1 MSAGDVIAGIIV
13 AGTSLPQYIAY
24 AALSGVAGHKGVQI
38 AGPPQIVFA
47 FVTGSPTLCVGVTSI
62 TALMASGILRGP
74 DYKEQNGEEAWV
86 DILST
91 YAIMVGIASLL
102 FAVVGAGKLAAY
114 IPSPV
119 KIGWKTGLAVTTTA
133 SQLSAAVYAS
143 GSKEVKRLCHVPALR
158 LPGCDARELPG
169 GAASMY
175 RLGWILVHPWTWSLV
190 TLIFAAATYWKV
202 RNGSKLL
209 RKLSRD
215 RLRVPGLE
223 VVIAT
228 VLGTLLTL
236 SIGYT
241 GDVVGR
247 PPEPTEDLS
256 EHTADWSLQAL
267 VFGWVRSW
275 PWTMAWA
282 QTVERLGGWTSACT
296 SAMTFAA
303 VDFLAIV
310 SIQAEVCPSGDWS
323 TARELAGQG
332 IACIVS
338 GIAGGGP
345 VGGSLSRSMVAKMT
359 GAASPLMG
367 FVSGL
372 TTIALTAH
380 AAGVLLSP
388 IPQAVLAAIVLA
400 AVLPSVMHPKDL
412 IKLGGKDAAVAWLTV
427 AGSVLVDPMTG
438 FIFGVAVYVLLHVRP
453 NKADSMPAQQGQGR
467 TFRQAAMAVR
477 AANRLSA
484 GAKRSRIAPLPAH
497 HFEHVKID
505 C

>member
-1 MSAGDVIAGIIV
+1 
-13 AGTSLPQYIAY
+13 
-24 AALSGVAGHKGVQI
+24 
-38 AGPPQIVFA
+38 
-47 FVTGSPTLCVGVTSI
+47 
-62 TALMASGILRGP
+62 
-74 DYKEQNGEEAWV
+74 
-86 DILST
+86 
-91 YAIMVGIASLL
+91 
-102 FAVVGAGKLAAY
+102 
-114 IPSPV
+114 
-119 KIGWKTGLAVTTTA
+119 
-133 SQLSAAVYAS
+133 
-143 GSKEVKRLCHVPALR
+143 
-158 LPGCDARELPG
+158 
-169 GAASMY
+169 MY
-175 RLGWILVHPWTWSLV
+175 RLGWTLSHPWTWSLV
-190 TLIFAAATYWKV
+190 TFIFAVATYWKV
-202 RNGSKLL
+202 RNGNKLL
-209 RKLSRD
+209 RKLSGD

-223 VVIAT
+223 VVVAT

-247 PPEPTEDLS
+247 PPEPTVP
-256 EHTADWSLQAL
+256 TADLNEDIADLGNGHMAWAVGLEGI

-282 QTVERLGGWTSACT
+282 QTVERLGGWMSACI
-296 SAMTFAA
+296 SAMGFAA

-310 SIQAEVCPSGDWS
+310 SIQAEVAPSGDWS

-359 GAASPLMG
+359 GASSPLMG

-380 AAGVLLSP
+380 IAGVLLSP

-400 AVLPSVMHPKDL
+400 AVLPSVIHPKDL

-453 NKADSMPAQQGQGR
+453 NKADSTPAQHSTGHR
-467 TFRQAAMAVR
+467 TFRQAAVAVR
-477 AANRLSA
+477 AANRFA
-484 GAKRSRIAPLPAH
+484 GAAKRSRIAPLPAH